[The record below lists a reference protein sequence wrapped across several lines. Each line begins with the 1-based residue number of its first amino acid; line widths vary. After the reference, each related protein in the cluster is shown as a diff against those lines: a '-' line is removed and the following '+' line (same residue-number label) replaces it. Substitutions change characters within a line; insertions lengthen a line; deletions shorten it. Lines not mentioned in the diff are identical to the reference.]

1 MCLSFFLIVGFK
13 LFKNAD
19 YEIPK
24 SEQAVNTVLGQTKA
38 ILKKRYKIDPVA
50 TNVAMP
56 GGIIK
61 LLGLDFQIVGPLN
74 KERIREI
81 LIDCTQELLNKVNTN
96 PQIKPYLEQ
105 YPFTI
110 KNIEIN
116 LFIVDS
122 TRREIN
128 HPEIGIARISEGQ
141 LNYLTLMYTGI
152 PQKINDSSESYEE
165 AITKIEEQN

>member
-1 MCLSFFLIVGFK
+1 MKKCITCFICLSFFFTVGFK

-24 SEQAVNTVLGQTKA
+24 SEQAVKAVLGQTKA
-38 ILKKRYKIDPVA
+38 ILKKRYKLDPVA

-56 GGIIK
+56 GGVIK
-61 LLGLDFQIVGPLN
+61 LLGLDFQIVGPLK

-81 LIDCTQELLNKVNTN
+81 LIDCAQELLNKVNTN
-96 PQIKPYLEQ
+96 SQIKPYLEQ

-110 KNIEIN
+110 KNVEIN

-128 HPEIGIARISEGQ
+128 HPEIGIASI
-141 LNYLTLMYTGI
+141 
-152 PQKINDSSESYEE
+152 QKDNSI
-165 AITKIEEQN
+165 I